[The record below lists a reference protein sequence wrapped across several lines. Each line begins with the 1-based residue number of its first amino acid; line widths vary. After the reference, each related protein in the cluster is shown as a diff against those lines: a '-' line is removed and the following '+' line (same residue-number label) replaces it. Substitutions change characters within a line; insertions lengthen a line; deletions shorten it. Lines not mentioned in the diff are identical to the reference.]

1 MTISRKTAFFSA
13 LLGFACCLL
22 LWAVCY
28 RALLPYECASP
39 PALIKKTTFVLM
51 TLALV
56 LRISEHFTNQW
67 RPGSESTF
75 MKAREVY
82 GSFGI
87 AFFLSYILFFA
98 VVMG

>member
-1 MTISRKTAFFSA
+1 
-13 LLGFACCLL
+13 
-22 LWAVCY
+22 
-28 RALLPYECASP
+28 
-39 PALIKKTTFVLM
+39 M

-67 RPGSESTF
+67 RPGFESTF
-75 MKAREVY
+75 IKVREVY